1 MVVENHHSKRAVT
14 KTGNKPGVTKGK
26 QWIRMSKQLELL
38 DTPGILWPKI
48 DDDYAGF
55 CLAMIGSMNDE
66 IINIDE
72 MAEQFIKL
80 MQKRHPEL
88 MTEKYG
94 IGQESGFAEALEI
107 IAKQR
112 NALKSGGVAD
122 TDKAVKFLID
132 RTYFSG
138 GAVTGRRK
146 GGGFEEN
153 FQIQSLHTHCSSA
166 YRSCKDFC
174 FPEGYS

>member
-1 MVVENHHSKRAVT
+1 MKKVAFITLGCKVNQYESNA
-14 KTGNKPGVTKGK
+14 
-26 QWIRMSKQLELL
+26 
-38 DTPGILWPKI
+38 
-48 DDDYAGF
+48 
-55 CLAMIGSMNDE
+55 
-66 IINIDE
+66 

-132 RTYFSG
+132 DFRSG
-138 GAVTGRRK
+138 KIGHISL
-146 GGGFEEN
+146 EE
-153 FQIQSLHTHCSSA
+153 
-166 YRSCKDFC
+166 
-174 FPEGYS
+174 P